1 MSQALSRMRIVYRSL
16 NKEERESTL
25 VQNLLKNIQTLYTN
39 IKELDASIGNHQRN
53 VGNYASSW
61 NGLSFSIQQVAREL
75 PSLAVSPQT
84 FFLAI
89 SNNLPILADQLAL
102 TKQRVQ
108 ELKNAGQ
115 SFTPV
120 WKQVLSSIISWQTA
134 LVAGITVLTLY
145 GK

>member
-1 MSQALSRMRIVYRSL
+1 MDEMSQALSRMRIVYESM
-16 NKEERESTL
+16 KGEERESTL
-25 VQNLLKNIQTLYTN
+25 GQNLLKNIQTLDTK
-39 IKELDASIGNHQRN
+39 IKQLDASIGNHQRN
-53 VGNYASSW
+53 VDNYASSW

-108 ELKNAGQ
+108 ELKMPDSRSLPFGNRCYRLLYRGRQ
-115 SFTPV
+115 P
-120 WKQVLSSIISWQTA
+120 SSPASPF
-134 LVAGITVLTLY
+134 
-145 GK
+145 